1 MKRIISIP
9 IFLTLGFSFVLAAA
23 EKKLTPPQQI
33 QNREYQFEEAKR
45 KMPFTLFV
53 PSKYDK
59 AKKTP
64 LVVALHGLGSNPAQ
78 IIRYPKMTES
88 AETNG
93 FIVVCPMG
101 YNERGGYGAPAWS
114 KMFHGKTDAGA
125 LSEKDVLNVLA
136 IVRKEF
142 NIDENRI
149 YLMGHSMGGGG
160 TMHLGIKYP
169 ELWAALAPI
178 APALFGKPDDLE
190 KAKHLPVIMIQG
202 DKDMLVPVSGVRPWA
217 VKMKELGMTHE
228 YMEVKGGGHLD
239 VAFEN
244 IPRIFDFFAKQSRTP
259 ATTKPVT
266 P

>member
-1 MKRIISIP
+1 MTRL
-9 IFLTLGFSFVLAAA
+9 IFLTIGFAFTLSAA
-23 EKKLTPPQQI
+23 EKVLTPPQRI

-45 KMPFTLFV
+45 KMSYTLFV

-59 AKKTP
+59 EKKTP

-101 YNERGGYGAPAWS
+101 YNERGGYGAEAWS
-114 KMFHGKTDAGA
+114 KIWRQPGVGE
-125 LSEKDVLNVLA
+125 LSEKDVMNVLG

-169 ELWAALAPI
+169 KIWAALAPI
-178 APALFGKPDDLE
+178 APALFRQPDELE
-190 KAKHLPVIMIQG
+190 KARHLPVMMIQG
-202 DKDMLVPVSGVRPWA
+202 DKDLLVPVAGVRPWA
-217 VKMKELGMTHE
+217 AKMKELGMTHE
-228 YMEVKGGGHLD
+228 YIEVKGGGHVD

-244 IPRIFDFFAKQSRTP
+244 IPRILDFFAKHSRKSPPIKSETP
-259 ATTKPVT
+259 
-266 P
+266 